1 MSKKTDS
8 SEKED
13 VIVDSPQVDSPQ
25 ETTIETKEDV
35 TVSKENLVKN
45 DLEKAVTNSLT
56 KAKKPKRYGVERFL
70 QLYPQSNYVAA
81 ILRKIYA
88 NEVMTAEEWLAL
100 IDSILSNKPRSVGGN
115 KNGR

>member
-8 SEKED
+8 SEKEEA
-13 VIVDSPQVDSPQ
+13 IVDSPQ
-25 ETTIETKEDV
+25 EATIATKEEV
-35 TVSKENLVKN
+35 TVSKENN
-45 DLEKAVTNSLT
+45 LEKTVTNPLT

-81 ILRKIYA
+81 ILRMIYA